1 MYIGR
6 NIYRGDCMKLMK
18 KKSKKSIELAKML
31 YDDSILRETNSHL
44 IAVMVVTSIGQ
55 HILSKLSSYGKVESI
70 KDVIKESEISGIKL
84 PDILSSNIKLLEKVE
99 EDILEDSDSKLKL
112 LFKIHSEVMSV

>member
-1 MYIGR
+1 
-6 NIYRGDCMKLMK
+6 MKLMK

-31 YDDSILRETNSHL
+31 YDDDKLRETNSHI

-55 HILSKLSSYGKVESI
+55 HILSRLPSYGKVESI

-99 EDILEDSDSKLKL
+99 EDILEYSDSKLKL